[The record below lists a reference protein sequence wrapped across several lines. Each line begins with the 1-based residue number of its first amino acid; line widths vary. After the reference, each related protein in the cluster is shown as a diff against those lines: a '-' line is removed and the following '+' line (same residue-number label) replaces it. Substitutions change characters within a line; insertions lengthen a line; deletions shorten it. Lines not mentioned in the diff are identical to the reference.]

1 MSEDL
6 RRIKGIG
13 PVMADRLYEAGV
25 KNIEQLAQAS
35 IEELAFVNGIGK
47 YSAKKLKKNANHL
60 LMLEKGLTIA
70 LDSIKKEFEKKC
82 PKCGGKM
89 ESKFIIVGPQKRMNV
104 NQCTICKF
112 YLPK

>member
-1 MSEDL
+1 MAEDL

-25 KNIEQLAQAS
+25 KNIEQLAHSS

-47 YSAKKLKKNANHL
+47 YSAKRIKKNAKHL

-82 PKCGGKM
+82 PKCGGNM
-89 ESKFIIVGPQKRMNV
+89 ESKFIIIGPEKRMNV
-104 NQCTICKF
+104 NQCKICKF